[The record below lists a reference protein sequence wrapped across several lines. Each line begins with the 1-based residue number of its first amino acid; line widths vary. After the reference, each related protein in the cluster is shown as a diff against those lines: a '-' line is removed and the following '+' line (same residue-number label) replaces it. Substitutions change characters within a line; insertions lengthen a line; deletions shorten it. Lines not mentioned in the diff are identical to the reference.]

1 MRGWYID
8 CHIESYFAALLFVF
22 QRFIE
27 RLTCNKLS
35 GRSFRYVNFGNWITC
50 LWKILFF
57 VRISYHLSWETLI
70 EGFGWCG
77 FCLIQIFFGKKY
89 IFRFNL
95 CFSQLKYHWER
106 SVHLKNTSAI
116 FHFLKHPESRSH
128 YKPIECHHQVEF
140 CGQNM

>member
-8 CHIESYFAALLFVF
+8 CHTESYFAALLFVF

-77 FCLIQIFFGKKY
+77 FRLIQIFVGKKY
-89 IFRFNL
+89 VFRFNL
-95 CFSQLKYHWER
+95 CFSRLKYNWER
-106 SVHLKNTSAI
+106 SVHDKNTFRFDYNS
-116 FHFLKHPESRSH
+116 FYETFR
-128 YKPIECHHQVEF
+128 VEVTL
-140 CGQNM
+140 